1 MEMDESNSNHQ
12 QSSKVDEKKNNST
25 FKEGNSSQNM
35 EDQKSFKIKNKGKIT
50 RNEGNKNNK
59 EFKSSTK
66 NQDKEIQK
74 QKKNRYS
81 KNENK
86 TEK

>member
-50 RNEGNKNNK
+50 RN
-59 EFKSSTK
+59 
-66 NQDKEIQK
+66 
-74 QKKNRYS
+74 
-81 KNENK
+81 
-86 TEK
+86 